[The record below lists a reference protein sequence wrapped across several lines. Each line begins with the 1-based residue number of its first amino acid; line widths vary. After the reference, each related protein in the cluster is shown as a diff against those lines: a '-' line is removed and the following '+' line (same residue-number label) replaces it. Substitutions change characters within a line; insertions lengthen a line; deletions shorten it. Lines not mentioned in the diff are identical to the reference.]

1 MTGMKGIR
9 GVFFDL
15 HGTLLLSPDLYTA
28 WEEWHDAF
36 HERMTEHGLTMS
48 REEFTPYAEGLFE
61 SPEPEYENAE
71 MTLFERRVKDL
82 SDMLGLEIDHEHVR
96 RTVEYIIGV
105 WQRDM
110 FLDPEAHEVLEAL
123 GSRLKL
129 VMITNWDHAPRIP
142 RLLSELGIDEH
153 FEEVV
158 ISDEAGVAKP
168 DPEIFHIA
176 LNKTGLEPSEVAY
189 VGDSPEDVQGSQ
201 AAGVHPV
208 LIRRDSPRGNRVFDP
223 DAESMLRF
231 YASGRCKGVTV
242 IRRLRDLLDLF

>member
-1 MTGMKGIR
+1 LTIMKGIN

-15 HGTLLLSPDLYTA
+15 HGTLLLSPDFSAA

-36 HERMTEHGLTMS
+36 HLRMTEHGLTMS
-48 REEFTPYAEGLFE
+48 REEFKPYTEGLFKM
-61 SPEPEYENAE
+61 PEPEYVNAE

-82 SDMLGLEIDHEHVR
+82 GDRLDLDIDHGHIR
-96 RTVEYIIGV
+96 RTVEHIIEV

-110 FLDPEAHEVLEAL
+110 YLDPEAPEVLGVL
-123 GSRLKL
+123 RSRLKL
-129 VMITNWDHAPRIP
+129 AMITNWDHAPRIP

-153 FEEVV
+153 FEKVV
-158 ISDEAGVAKP
+158 ISDQVGVAKP

-201 AAGVHPV
+201 AAGVHPI

-231 YASGRCKGVTV
+231 YASGRCEGVTV

>member
-1 MTGMKGIR
+1 MTSMKGIR

-15 HGTLLLSPDLYTA
+15 HGTLLLSPDFSVA

-36 HERMTEHGLTMS
+36 HLRMAEHGLTMS
-48 REEFTPYAEGLFE
+48 REEFRSYAEGLFKM
-61 SPEPEYENAE
+61 PEPEYKNTE

-82 SDMLGLEIDHEHVR
+82 GDRLGLDIDHGHIR
-96 RTVEYIIGV
+96 RTVEHIIEV

-110 FLDPEAHEVLEAL
+110 YLDPEAQEVLETL

-129 VMITNWDHAPRIP
+129 AMITNWDHAPRIP

-158 ISDEAGVAKP
+158 ISDEVGVAKP
-168 DPEIFHIA
+168 DPEIFHMA
-176 LNKTGLEPSEVAY
+176 LNKTGLEPSDVAY

-208 LIRRDSPRGNRVFDP
+208 LIRRDSPGGNRVFDP

-231 YASGRCKGVTV
+231 YASGRCEGVTV